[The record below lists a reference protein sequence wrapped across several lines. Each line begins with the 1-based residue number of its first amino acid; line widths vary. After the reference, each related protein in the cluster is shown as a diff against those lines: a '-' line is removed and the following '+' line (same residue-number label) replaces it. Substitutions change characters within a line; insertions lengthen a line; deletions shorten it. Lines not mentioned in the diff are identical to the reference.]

1 MTQIRAPGRKTGTQ
15 RPSPRQSPRSVKLTG
30 RGAVV
35 ALFAACFLSLLIA
48 AWTGWSIFADVMFVM
63 TCGVIT
69 CYTRVSG
76 LRAVVVCPPLA
87 FFAGSV
93 LVQVLTAPDTFSAA
107 EGILVTLG
115 SSALWLFTG
124 TALVVV
130 IALGRGYRPKVPE
143 IPQLSNLR
151 EALRDAW
158 PSRSQRAD
166 LWTRR
171 R

>member
-1 MTQIRAPGRKTGTQ
+1 MTQTQAPGRNAGTQ
-15 RPSPRQSPRSVKLTG
+15 GRSRLRPLRSIKLTG

-48 AWTGWSIFADVMFVM
+48 AWTGWSAFADVMFVM
-63 TCGVIT
+63 TCGVVT

-87 FFAGSV
+87 FFAGTV
-93 LVQVLTAPDTFSAA
+93 LTQVLTAPDTFSAA

-124 TALVVV
+124 TALVAA
-130 IALGRGYRPKVPE
+130 IALGRGYRPEMPAM
-143 IPQLSNLR
+143 PLLSNLR
-151 EALRDAW
+151 EALNDVR
-158 PSRSQRAD
+158 PRAD
-166 LWTRR
+166 RWSRR

>member
-1 MTQIRAPGRKTGTQ
+1 MTQTRAPGRKTGTQ
-15 RPSPRQSPRSVKLTG
+15 GPTRQQLPGSVKLTG

-35 ALFAACFLSLLIA
+35 AILAACFLSLLIA
-48 AWTGWSIFADVMFVM
+48 AWTGWSAFADVMFVM
-63 TCGVIT
+63 TCGVVT

-87 FFAGSV
+87 FFAGTV
-93 LVQVLTAPDTFSAA
+93 LAQLITAPDTFSAA

-124 TALVVV
+124 TALVVA
-130 IALGRGYRPKVPE
+130 IALGRGYRPGRPA

-151 EALRDAW
+151 EAVKDAW
-158 PSRSQRAD
+158 LSRSGRV
-166 LWTRR
+166 RR

>member
-1 MTQIRAPGRKTGTQ
+1 M
-15 RPSPRQSPRSVKLTG
+15 
-30 RGAVV
+30 
-35 ALFAACFLSLLIA
+35 FAASFLSLLVA
-48 AWTGWSIFADVMFVM
+48 AWTGWSAFADVMFVM
-63 TCGVIT
+63 TCGVVT

-93 LVQVLTAPDTFSAA
+93 LAQALTAADTFSAL

-124 TALVVV
+124 TALVVA
-130 IALGRGYRPKVPE
+130 IALGRGHRPKVPA

-151 EALRDAW
+151 EALRDVR
-158 PSRSQRAD
+158 PFRSGRTD

>member
-1 MTQIRAPGRKTGTQ
+1 
-15 RPSPRQSPRSVKLTG
+15 
-30 RGAVV
+30 
-35 ALFAACFLSLLIA
+35 
-48 AWTGWSIFADVMFVM
+48 MFVM
-63 TCGVIT
+63 TCGVVA

-93 LVQVLTAPDTFSAA
+93 LAQLITAPDTFSAA

-115 SSALWLFTG
+115 SSAPWLFTG
-124 TALVVV
+124 TALVVAV
-130 IALGRGYRPKVPE
+130 ALGRGYRPGVPA
-143 IPQLSNLR
+143 IPLLSNLH

-158 PSRSQRAD
+158 SARAD
-166 LWTRR
+166 RWARR